1 MHAQK
6 GGGQERAW
14 EVGREGKKGRQR
26 AFWDKWGPV
35 QVFSVLKM
43 NNMSSAPLV
52 KWSGRLHL
60 TKSSCWM
67 A

>member
-35 QVFSVLKM
+35 QVFSVLK
-43 NNMSSAPLV
+43 
-52 KWSGRLHL
+52 
-60 TKSSCWM
+60 
-67 A
+67 